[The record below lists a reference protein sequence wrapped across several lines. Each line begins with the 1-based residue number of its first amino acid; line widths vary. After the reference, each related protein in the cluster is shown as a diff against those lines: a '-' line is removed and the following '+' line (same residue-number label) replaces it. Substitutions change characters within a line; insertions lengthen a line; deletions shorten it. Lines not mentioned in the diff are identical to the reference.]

1 MNEKQLQALIRKTAA
16 MAEKA
21 KPKKR
26 PSYDPTLD
34 ATRGTADPE
43 PLAPEAMAG
52 EQDPLG
58 GADEIFKEMKRR
70 SF

>member
-1 MNEKQLQALIRKTAA
+1 MNEKQLQALIKKTAA
-16 MAEKA
+16 KAEKA

-34 ATRGTADPE
+34 ATRGTEAE
-43 PLAPEAMAG
+43 PKPAEGTEPDA
-52 EQDPLG
+52 LG
-58 GADEIFKEMKRR
+58 DANEIFKEMKRR

>member
-16 MAEKA
+16 KAEKA

-34 ATRGTADPE
+34 ATRGAEGEPKPADPAE
-43 PLAPEAMAG
+43 PDA
-52 EQDPLG
+52 LG

>member
-16 MAEKA
+16 KAEKA

-34 ATRGTADPE
+34 ATRGADAE
-43 PLAPEAMAG
+43 PLAPDTTPG
-52 EQDPLG
+52 EQDTLG